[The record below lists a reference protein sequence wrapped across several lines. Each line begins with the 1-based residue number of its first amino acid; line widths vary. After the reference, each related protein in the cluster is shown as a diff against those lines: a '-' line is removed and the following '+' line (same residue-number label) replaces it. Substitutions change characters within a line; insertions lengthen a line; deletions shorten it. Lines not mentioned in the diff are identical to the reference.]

1 MLNLTEEQM
10 QRLQKAVAEQAEEK
24 AKEAVTRLDKTLDI
38 AVDKLVKKGWTLPAE
53 LNLPAINALGN
64 KNALDDVDAFMQMVY
79 SCDEYKNIKNMIKGI
94 RESHVREPLRKIV
107 EECWIAF
114 QNETYIICAN
124 SLLVVIEG
132 ILSEFW
138 DDKNNTRMMQVC
150 QKQVDD
156 FPEEGSTLKKHVW
169 ISYNTFIR
177 DLYEFSKFDSEEPT
191 KIKRHWFI
199 HGRSEYDVNEVDCIK
214 LFNAVHSIAMIVD
227 IEYKNKSN

>member
-10 QRLQKAVAEQAEEK
+10 QRLQKAVAEQAAENAKK
-24 AKEAVTRLDKTLDI
+24 AVDRLDKTLDV

-53 LNLPAINALGN
+53 LNIPAINALGN
-64 KNALDDVDAFMQMVY
+64 TNELDDVDSFMQMFY
-79 SCDEYKNIKNMIKGI
+79 SCDEYRNMKNMIKGI

-114 QNETYIICAN
+114 QNKTYIICAN

-138 DDKNNTRMMQVC
+138 EDKTNIRMMRVC
-150 QKQVDD
+150 QKQVDE
-156 FPEEGSTLKKHVW
+156 FPEDGSTLKKHVW
-169 ISYNTFIR
+169 ISYNAFIR
-177 DLYEFSKFDSEEPT
+177 DVFERSQFDQEEPDG
-191 KIKRHWFI
+191 IKRHWFL
-199 HGRSEYDVNEVDCIK
+199 HGRSEFDIDETDCIK

-227 IEYKNKSN
+227 IEYKNKPN